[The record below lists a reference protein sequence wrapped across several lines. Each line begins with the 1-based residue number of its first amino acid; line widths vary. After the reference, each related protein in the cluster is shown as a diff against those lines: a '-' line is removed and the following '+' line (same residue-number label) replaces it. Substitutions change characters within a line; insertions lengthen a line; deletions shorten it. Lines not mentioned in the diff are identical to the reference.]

1 MSFNIGRRVES
12 LIVGVIM
19 AVVLLLVGVAL
30 GPTVLAATAD
40 VNATALASVPMGSVI
55 VLLATYVGFFYYLG
69 IILGAIAMIWGV
81 VNYTG

>member
-1 MSFNIGRRVES
+1 
-12 LIVGVIM
+12 M

-40 VNATALASVPMGSVI
+40 INATTLSAVPMGSVI

-69 IILGAIAMIWGV
+69 IILGAISMIWAI
-81 VNYTG
+81 VNYS

>member
-1 MSFNIGRRVES
+1 
-12 LIVGVIM
+12 M

-40 VNATALASVPMGSVI
+40 VNATALAAVPMGSVI

-69 IILGAIAMIWGV
+69 VILGAISMIWAT
-81 VNYTG
+81 VNYS